1 MVAKTEAG
9 CFVIADISGYTSFF
23 AGVEIDHA
31 HDIIADLMTTLL
43 KRLRPLFK
51 LAKFEGDAAFVYA
64 VADKVDGSRLQD
76 AIESAYLA
84 FRKRL
89 RNMKQGTSCTCK
101 ACDKMQNLDLK
112 FVAHH
117 GEFVRQK
124 IMGRE
129 ELAGSDV
136 ILVHRLLK
144 NAVNERFGSH
154 AYALYSDACARAMGI
169 DPAAQGLT
177 GHQEKIDIIG
187 DVPCWVRDLETAWAD
202 DADRQRN
209 EVTREKAAVVLEFDF
224 AAPRQTVWDYFTIP
238 ELRPKWRAADEVR
251 ESPAEGSGRRGVG
264 TVNHCMHGAAAII
277 EEILDWRPFDYLTLT
292 TLVPVPD
299 APKILMSY
307 AFEERTG
314 GTHVEIRLAKP
325 KPKDQAFFDK
335 VVGNFKEHIT
345 HEVDVLRPM
354 VEGKP
359 DIVDALEDPA
369 IPDSIG
375 RSNAQA

>member
-1 MVAKTEAG
+1 MPAKTEAG

-64 VADKVDGSRLQD
+64 VADKVDGSELQD
-76 AIESAYLA
+76 AVESAYLA

-101 ACDKMQNLDLK
+101 ACSKMGDLDLK

-144 NAVNERFGSH
+144 NAVNERFGGH
-154 AYALYSDACARAMGI
+154 AYALYSDACTRAMGI
-169 DPAAQGLT
+169 DPAAQGLA
-177 GHQEKIDIIG
+177 GHHEKIDIIG
-187 DVPCWVRDLETAWAD
+187 DVPCWVRDLESAWTEEN
-202 DADRQRN
+202 DRQRN
-209 EVTREKAAVVLEFDF
+209 EVTRDKSRTVLEFDI
-224 AAPRQTVWDYFTIP
+224 AAPRPTVWEYFTRP
-238 ELRPKWRAADEVR
+238 DLRPKWRHVDEVR
-251 ESPAEGSGRRGVG
+251 ETPDGTGRRGVG

-277 EEILDWRPFDYLTLT
+277 EEILDWRPFDYVTLT
-292 TLVPVPD
+292 TLVPMPD
-299 APKILMSY
+299 APKIPMSY
-307 AFEERTG
+307 AFIETPT
-314 GTHVEIRLAKP
+314 GTHIEIRLAKP
-325 KPKDQAFFDK
+325 KPKDEAFFDK
-335 VVGNFKEHIT
+335 VVGNFKERIT
-345 HEVDVLRPM
+345 PEVDVLRKM
-354 VEGKP
+354 LESQP
-359 DIVDALEDPA
+359 DVVGALADPA
-369 IPDSIG
+369 IPAEMG
-375 RSNAQA
+375 RSNALT